1 LVQWRS
7 FTTVLASAH
16 VRTIDDGADELLV
29 VQSKMLTELS
39 WAWCHDNRAA
49 PPAPMVNTARMK
61 KEM

>member
-1 LVQWRS
+1 
-7 FTTVLASAH
+7 